1 MLCEKGHIAGEQSSR
16 NWGWCRKMARDP
28 REIPL
33 VIESLRLWQ
42 GMNQT
47 VEAETGFRTCGIMY
61 LAETP
66 GRPRRG
72 STAGSTMPATT
83 SSTRGSSTAPRSR
96 ACCPARPK
104 PWAGALYTPS
114 DGKAEPQN
122 GGAGDRRGGAAAWRD
137 DPRRNARR
145 AASRPQAGRV
155 AAVVTEK
162 GRIAC
167 QSVVLA
173 GGAWSRLFCG
183 NLGIDLPQLKVLGS
197 VMRTERLDGGPEI
210 SASGGLFG
218 YRKRMDGGYTV
229 ATLGVRTI
237 DLVPDSFRLSAEY
250 LPAIRL
256 HWKKLRLRVG
266 RRFAE
271 EWRHAAA
278 LEPRSSPRRSRR
290 CGCSIPAADP
300 FVLDRARASIAE
312 AFPAFRNVAVAES
325 WGGMIDVM
333 PDAIPVISAGRRAC
347 PVFHRD
353 RLFRPRFRDRPGRR
367 QAGCRH
373 GHRRADRSSTRRR
386 SACRASPTGRTR
398 GRTRSRADSATPNQ
412 PAASFCRNCAS
423 SPATRPPL
431 RWITAANSSRCVT
444 FMLIA
449 GDIDVGDLVPPA
461 VVDEVPVEA
470 DRTAGEHDFAAD
482 DGFLA
487 VRAGAVTR
495 NGSPP
500 NAPRRAV

>member
-1 MLCEKGHIAGEQSSR
+1 MAPRVDPVATDETLPPRADVVVIGGGIIGTSTALFLAQRGVSVALVEKGHIAGEQSSR

-66 GRPRRG
+66 QDLERLEGWLDHAREYQLDTRAIDAAEVARLLPG
-72 STAGSTMPATT
+72 SA
-83 SSTRGSSTAPRSR
+83 
-96 ACCPARPK
+96 K
-104 PWAGALYTPS
+104 PWAGALYTAS
-114 DGKAEPQN
+114 DGKAEPQR
-122 GGAGDRRGGAAAWRD
+122 AAPAIAAA
-137 DPRRNARR
+137 ARR
-145 AASRPQAGRV
+145 LGATVVSDCAARGIETAAGRV

-183 NLGIDLPQLKVLGS
+183 NLGVELPQLKVLGS

-237 DLVPDSFRLSAEY
+237 DLVPDNLRLLPQY
-250 LPAIRL
+250 LPAARL
-256 HWKKLRLRVG
+256 HWKKLRFRVG

-271 EWRHAAA
+271 EWR
-278 LEPRSSPRRSRR
+278 LPRRWQLDQASPFEAVRVLD
-290 CGCSIPAADP
+290 PAADP
-300 FVLDRARASIAE
+300 YVLERARASIAE

-333 PDAIPVISAGRRAC
+333 PDAVPVISAVDAVPGFFIATGFSGHGFGIGPGAGRLVADMVVGA
-347 PVFHRD
+347 PPIVDPSPF
-353 RLFRPRFRDRPGRR
+353 RLSRFTDGSNP
-367 QAGCRH
+367 QPH
-373 GHRRADRSSTRRR
+373 PL
-386 SACRASPTGRTR
+386 AS
-398 GRTRSRADSATPNQ
+398 
-412 PAASFCRNCAS
+412 
-423 SPATRPPL
+423 
-431 RWITAANSSRCVT
+431 
-444 FMLIA
+444 
-449 GDIDVGDLVPPA
+449 
-461 VVDEVPVEA
+461 
-470 DRTAGEHDFAAD
+470 
-482 DGFLA
+482 
-487 VRAGAVTR
+487 
-495 NGSPP
+495 
-500 NAPRRAV
+500 